1 MDSAHSQLEQQLQQI
16 KKAKITAET
25 DADQTRRKQNE
36 QDWLEED
43 SNQLTQEKRVL
54 LDFLRSGWQGEE
66 ASGFHRYLEDFQHE
80 ESQAWRRDL
89 QDKRTD
95 LDTELQEN
103 KDRLH
108 TLETK
113 QATLQKEWS
122 K

>member
-1 MDSAHSQLEQQLQQI
+1 
-16 KKAKITAET
+16 
-25 DADQTRRKQNE
+25 DQTRRKQNE

-43 SNQLTQEKRVL
+43 SHQLTQEKLVL

-66 ASGFHRYLEDFQHE
+66 ASGFHRYLEEQQHE

>member
-25 DADQTRRKQNE
+25 DVDQTRRKQNE

-66 ASGFHRYLEDFQHE
+66 ASGFHRYLEAQQHE
-80 ESQAWRRDL
+80 KSHAWRRDL
-89 QDKRTD
+89 QDKRAD

-103 KDRLH
+103 KDKLH

>member
-1 MDSAHSQLEQQLQQI
+1 EEQ
-16 KKAKITAET
+16 
-25 DADQTRRKQNE
+25 
-36 QDWLEED
+36 
-43 SNQLTQEKRVL
+43 
-54 LDFLRSGWQGEE
+54 
-66 ASGFHRYLEDFQHE
+66 QHE

-89 QDKRTD
+89 QDKRSD

-103 KDRLH
+103 KNKLH